1 MALFVAEILC
11 PLSVLKMLAR
21 VHIIEGLY
29 KEYGHFPGPREL
41 SVKVRRGSTE

>member
-11 PLSVLKMLAR
+11 LLSVLKMLAR

-29 KEYGHFPGPREL
+29 KEYGHFSGTKGTVGKSKERFD
-41 SVKVRRGSTE
+41 